1 MKKLYEMSWWQKIFK
16 KEVKKKREDALS
28 SITAVREFLA
38 EVPDQL
44 KAMKPLLLQ
53 LEELEKERLVAKPG
67 IVKLNLEAQSQVF
80 EKLLDRYEFFQD
92 DVDING
98 LRVKQLSRDFL
109 EHAKKAGLK
118 ELVQEKLKT
127 QKWKWG
133 W

>member
-28 SITAVREFLA
+28 SIAAVREFLA
-38 EVPDQL
+38 DVPDQL

>member
-1 MKKLYEMSWWQKIFK
+1 MSWWQKIFK

-28 SITAVREFLA
+28 SIAAVREFLA
-38 EVPDQL
+38 DVPDQL
-44 KAMKPLLLQ
+44 KAMKPLLFQ

-67 IVKLNLEAQSQVF
+67 IVKLNLEAQSDVF

>member
-28 SITAVREFLA
+28 SIAAVREFLA
-38 EVPDQL
+38 DVPDQL

-67 IVKLNLEAQSQVF
+67 IKLNLEAQSQVF

>member
-28 SITAVREFLA
+28 SIAAVREFLA
-38 EVPDQL
+38 DVPDQL
-44 KAMKPLLLQ
+44 KAMKPLFFQ
-53 LEELEKERLVAKPG
+53 LEELEKERLVAKPS
-67 IVKLNLEAQSQVF
+67 IVKLNLEAQSDVF

-98 LRVKQLSRDFL
+98 LRIKQLSRDFL